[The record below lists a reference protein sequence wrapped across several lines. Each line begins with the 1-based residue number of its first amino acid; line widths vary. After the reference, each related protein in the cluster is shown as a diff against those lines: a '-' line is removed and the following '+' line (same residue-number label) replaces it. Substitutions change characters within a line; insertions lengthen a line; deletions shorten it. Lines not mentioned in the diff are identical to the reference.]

1 MSHNLRNGKFLSLIL
16 GIVMVLGG
24 LSACAQT
31 SNNNGN
37 NTTQNQGPIKIG
49 ISLSTSGDFEADG
62 KAMTQGYQL
71 WADAVNK
78 NGGLLGRQV
87 QLDIIADNSTPQ
99 QITTNYT
106 TLITVHKDDLVF
118 GPFSDLLT
126 APAAQVTHRYGYALV
141 EGAGTAPTLYAL
153 NYNNIFAVSLP
164 VEAYFVSF
172 ANYILSLP
180 FAMRPKTAAYATA
193 QDPFAQPQVDVA
205 RKLLEQGGIQTLAYT
220 TYPDETTDFNPISQK
235 VLLAHADMV
244 VLGTLGL
251 PDAHAFIA
259 AFRTQHYNPSAAI
272 FAAGPDQGD
281 QFTKAVSLK
290 SAQGVFV
297 PNGGWFP
304 GVKTFQNDTF
314 TQAYLTRY
322 GGSAADISSD
332 TVQAYSV
339 GQVLQ
344 QAVQKAQTINNA
356 NLITELHKDTF
367 QSLQGPVQFDSQGK
381 NTLAVAFLF
390 QWQGAQL
397 IPVYPSQSAKANPL
411 FPKPAWS

>member
-1 MSHNLRNGKFLSLIL
+1 MAL
-16 GIVMVLGG
+16 GV
-24 LSACAQT
+24 LSACAQN
-31 SNNNGN
+31 SNNNGT
-37 NTTQNQGPIKIG
+37 TTQNQGPIKIG
-49 ISLSTSGDFEADG
+49 VSLSTSGDFEADG
-62 KAMTQGYQL
+62 KAMTQGYTL
-71 WADAVNK
+71 WEDAVNK

-87 QLDIIADNSTPQ
+87 QFDILADNSTPE

-106 TLITVHKDDLVF
+106 TLITVHKDDLVV

-126 APAAQVTHRYGYALV
+126 PPAAQVTHRYGYALV

-153 NYNNIFAVSLP
+153 NYNNLFAVSLP

-180 FAMRPKTAAYATA
+180 SAMRPKTVAYATA
-193 QDPFAQPQVDVA
+193 QDPFAQPQVDEA
-205 RKLLEQGGIQTLAYT
+205 RKLLEQGGITTTVYT
-220 TYPDETTDFNPISQK
+220 TYPDETTDFNPIAQK
-235 VLLAHADMV
+235 LILAHADMV

-251 PDAHAFIA
+251 PDSQAFIT

-272 FAAGPDQGD
+272 FASGPDQGD
-281 QFTKAVSLK
+281 QFTKAVGLK

-304 GVKTFQNDTF
+304 SVKNYQNDTF
-314 TQAYLTRY
+314 TSAYVAQY
-322 GGSAADISSD
+322 GGTAQDISSD

-344 QAVQKAQTINNA
+344 QAVQKAQTIDNA
-356 NLITELHKDTF
+356 KLIAELHKDTF
-367 QSLQGPVQFDSQGK
+367 QTLQGPVQFDGQGK

-390 QWQGAQL
+390 QWQGNQL
-397 IPVYPSQSAKANPL
+397 IPVYPSQSAQANPL
-411 FPKPAWS
+411 YPKPPWS